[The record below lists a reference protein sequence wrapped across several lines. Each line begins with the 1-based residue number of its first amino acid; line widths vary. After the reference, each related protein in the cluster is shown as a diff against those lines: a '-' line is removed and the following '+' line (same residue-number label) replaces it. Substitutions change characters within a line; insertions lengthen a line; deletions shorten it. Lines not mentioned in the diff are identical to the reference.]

1 MRASDA
7 SVSQRVPTCKYIYPE
22 GKLQPKPVGMTQS
35 KAKRPNA
42 LLPFICIVYPPYT
55 VSLFLPDLT

>member
-1 MRASDA
+1 MRASDT

-35 KAKRPNA
+35 KAKRPNP
-42 LLPFICIVYPPYT
+42 LLPPICHMYPLDT